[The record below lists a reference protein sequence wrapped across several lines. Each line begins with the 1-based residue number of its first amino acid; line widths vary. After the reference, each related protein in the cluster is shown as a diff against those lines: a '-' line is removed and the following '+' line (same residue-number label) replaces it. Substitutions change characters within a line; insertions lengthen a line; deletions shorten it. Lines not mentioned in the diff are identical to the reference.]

1 MSGSATESSAFYPLS
16 NFSELCI
23 LFAPAYNQTMGFPPT
38 ILTALAQG
46 RTVLTANQRA
56 ARTLRRAYDRAQ
68 TTKLWTPPEIFA
80 LDSWLPSLF
89 HRLLL
94 EGAETRLLLNPI
106 QEHSLWRAI
115 IAGDQEVPGLRS
127 PDALADMAASAWRLL
142 CLHNGRPRLREFNV
156 STDTRAFQRWAESF
170 DRLCTRN
177 AYLTQ
182 SQLPAALA
190 DALAEGNLPIPNA
203 GLLLVDF
210 DTHPPAHAELFENIR
225 RAGFAVDEL
234 LTAADRDS
242 AHQHIAPDDPSEI
255 RTAALWAKRQLEANP
270 SGTIAIV
277 VPNLAD
283 RRAQLDRVCSEVMA
297 ASTKNAVITAK
308 PESPYFEF
316 SLGTPLAETAPVT
329 AALALL
335 HWPIEPLPLEAI
347 SALLLS
353 PFFGAAHPD
362 DALAAAEFDAFELR
376 RVSLLRPE
384 LTLDAMIDLVR
395 ESVRSQRIATVLRAL
410 YSLRRAAAAEKIEP
424 GNEGPQQSHA
434 GWADAFRNLL
444 EAAGWTR
451 ATDRDSLS
459 FQTRQRWE
467 SALDQLATLDFDG
480 ARVTASAALRTLGRI
495 ARQAVF
501 APESRQAPIQIVGPL
516 EPGGMPFDALWFLGA
531 DDRGWPP
538 PSALNPLIPWHIQRD
553 LGIPGADPVRDGA
566 IAQRLTRRLAESA
579 PEVVFSFGRHCEDG
593 ERRPSPVL
601 RDLDL
606 GELDPP
612 SEAAREAID
621 LYRFVDT
628 EPIPALPEGLI
639 RGGARILELQAAC
652 AFRAFAEIRLHAT
665 QPDIRTPGLDAR
677 DRGIHVHRIMQD
689 FWTRLQNQE
698 ALKALPPAEREAIL
712 NECIDAGIRSVAAK
726 ARTPWEDAYL
736 DVQRRRLRS
745 LLQPWLDIELAR
757 PEFAVRQQ
765 EKMQQAH
772 IGPLLVEVRADRI
785 DDTEDGPVL
794 LDYKTGGA
802 TPSDWLSNRPDAP
815 QLPLYAVL
823 AGESESLGGVAF
835 ALLRAGDDL
844 DLRGF
849 TDSPSLLARP
859 GKMAFASL
867 AEQVEDWRRVLT
879 ELAHAF
885 AEDDPIANPK
895 SYPATCQYCTQRILC
910 RLDPASLEALAE
922 EDDA

>member
-1 MSGSATESSAFYPLS
+1 
-16 NFSELCI
+16 
-23 LFAPAYNQTMGFPPT
+23 MGIPQT

-80 LDSWLPSLF
+80 LDTWLPGLF
-89 HRLLL
+89 HQLLL
-94 EGAETRLLLNPI
+94 DGAESRLLLNPV

-115 IAGDQEVPGLRS
+115 IAADHEVPGLRS
-127 PDALADMAASAWRLL
+127 PDALADLAAAAWQLL
-142 CLHNGRPRLREFNV
+142 CLHHGRARLREFNV
-156 STDTRAFQRWAESF
+156 STDTRAFQRWAEAF

-177 AYLTQ
+177 AYVT
-182 SQLPAALA
+182 SAQLPAALA
-190 DALAEGNLPIPNA
+190 DALAEGGLPIPDA
-203 GLLLVDF
+203 GLLPVDF
-210 DTHPPAHAELFENIR
+210 DAHPPTQAGLFESIR
-225 RAGFAVDEL
+225 GAGFAVDEFQS
-234 LTAADRDS
+234 TAELKS
-242 AHQHIAPDDPSEI
+242 ARLHTAPDDFSEM
-255 RTAALWAKRQLEANP
+255 RTAALWAKECLQANP
-270 SGTIAIV
+270 SAVVAIV

-283 RRAQLDRVCSEVMA
+283 RRAQLDRVFSEVLNKTLTA
-297 ASTKNAVITAK
+297 AIVANA
-308 PESPYFEF
+308 ESPYFEF
-316 SLGTPLAETAPVT
+316 SLGTSLAETAPVE

-335 HWPIEPLPLEAI
+335 HWPLEPLPLETI

-362 DALAAAEFDAFELR
+362 DALAAAEFDAFALR
-376 RVSLLRPE
+376 RESLLRPE
-384 LTLDAMIDLVR
+384 LTLDAMIELVR
-395 ESVRSQRIATVLRAL
+395 ESDRSQRITTVLRAL

-424 GNEGPQQSHA
+424 GAEGPLQSHA

-444 EAAGWTR
+444 EAAGWNR

-480 ARVTASAALRTLGRI
+480 AGLTASAALRTLGRI

-501 APESRQAPIQIVGPL
+501 APESREAPIQIVGPL
-516 EPGGMPFDALWFLGA
+516 EPGGMAFDALWFLGV
-531 DDRGWPP
+531 DDRNWPP
-538 PSALNPLIPWHIQRD
+538 PAAQNPLIPWHIQRD
-553 LGIPGADPVRDGA
+553 LGMPGADPVRDSA
-566 IAQRLTRRLAESA
+566 TAQRLTKRLAASA
-579 PEVVFSFGRHCEDG
+579 SEVVFSFASRSEDG
-593 ERRPSPVL
+593 ERRPSPLL
-601 RDLDL
+601 RDLGL
-606 GELDPP
+606 GEFDPP
-612 SEAAREAID
+612 SELPHEAICMD
-621 LYRFVDT
+621 RFLDT

-665 QPDIRTPGLDAR
+665 QPDSRTPGLDAR

-689 FWTRLQNQE
+689 FWTRLQSQA

-712 NECIDAGIRSVAAK
+712 DECIDGAIRSVASK

-745 LLQPWLDIELAR
+745 LLQPWLAIELAR

-794 LDYKTGGA
+794 LDYKTGSA
-802 TPSDWLSNRPDAP
+802 TPSEWLSDRPDAP
-815 QLPLYAVL
+815 QLPLYAVV
-823 AGESESLGGVAF
+823 AGESEQLGGVAF

-849 TDSPSLLARP
+849 TDSPSLLAKP

-895 SYPATCQYCTQRILC
+895 SYPGTCQYCAQRILC